1 MKLVWLIAR
10 KYFFSKKNPSAI
22 NIITAISLSG
32 YAIGALA
39 LIVLLSALNGFETA
53 IFGGYKFGDADL
65 KVVAKQGKVFQL
77 STQQLNQISLINGVK
92 SKYQCLEDKA
102 IVKFND
108 KQTVALVRGVDTGI
122 YRTLQVDSLIVSG
135 SKVLQKKLDQSHPA
149 GITLYPPLSAL
160 TKPLDEEEITQNF
173 AWLSEGMVYKLN
185 IGSENSNLELL
196 VPDRSSESVSQ
207 SVLNQEDV
215 MVSAMMKLGEDLN
228 ESTLFVPIEVARS
241 LFSRETEMSAL
252 HLKVIPQQL
261 ESVQNE
267 VQKIVGQ
274 SFEVLNR
281 REQHKTMYKMFNTEK
296 WVSFALLAF
305 ILLLI
310 SFNLFGSIRMMT
322 IDKQQDLKMLNA
334 LGMRVQNIRNVF
346 ILEGQMVSVVGTLLG
361 LSIGAV
367 LVILQQHFGWVKTQS
382 TFAMAYPVELSTP
395 DFFLIFALNI
405 FLAFITS
412 ILAIRIKI
420 YS

>member
-1 MKLVWLIAR
+1 VKLVWLIAR

-53 IFGGYKFGDADL
+53 IFGGYKSGDADL
-65 KVVAKQGKVFQL
+65 KVIAKQGKVFEL
-77 STQQLNQISLINGVK
+77 SPQKLNQISLIHGVK
-92 SKYQCLEDKA
+92 SKFQCLEDKA

-108 KQTVALVRGVDTGI
+108 KQTVAMVRGVDTGI
-122 YRTLQVDSLIVSG
+122 YRTLQVDSLVVSG
-135 SKVLQKKLDQSHPA
+135 SKILQQQVDQFHPK
-149 GITLYPPLSAL
+149 GVTTFPPKD
-160 TKPLDEEEITQNF
+160 KPLTPSENAITQNF

-215 MVSAMMKLGEDLN
+215 LVSAMIKLGEDLN
-228 ESTLFVPIEVARS
+228 ESTIFVPIDVARS
-241 LFSRETEMSAL
+241 LFSREAEMSAL
-252 HLKVIPQQL
+252 HIKADVNKV
-261 ESVQNE
+261 EFVQNE
-267 VQKIVGQ
+267 IQKIVGP
-274 SFEVLNR
+274 SVEVLNR
-281 REQHKTMYKMFNTEK
+281 KEQHKSMYKMFNTEK
-296 WVSFALLAF
+296 WVSFALLTF

-322 IDKQQDLKMLNA
+322 IDKHQDLKMLNA
-334 LGMRVQNIRNVF
+334 LGMKLQNIRNVF
-346 ILEGQMVSVVGTLLG
+346 ILEGQMVAVFGTLLG

-395 DFFLIFALNI
+395 DFLLIFALNI
-405 FLAFITS
+405 VLAFITS
-412 ILAIRIKI
+412 ILAIRVKV
-420 YS
+420 

>member
-22 NIITAISLSG
+22 NIITGISLAG

-39 LIVLLSALNGFETA
+39 LIVLLSALNGFEAA
-53 IFGGYKFGDADL
+53 IFGGYKYGDADI
-65 KVVAKQGKVFQL
+65 KVVAKQGKVFAL
-77 STQQLNQISLINGVK
+77 PPAKLKEISRIAGVK
-92 SKYQCLEDKA
+92 GTYQCLDDKA

-108 KQTVALVRGVDTGI
+108 KQTVALVKGVDTGV
-122 YRTLQVDSLIVSG
+122 YRTLLVDSLIVSG
-135 SKVLQKKLDQSHPA
+135 SNVLQKQVDPFHPK
-149 GITLYPPLSAL
+149 GITTFPPKD
-160 TKPLDEEEITQNF
+160 KPLTNSENALTQNF
-173 AWLSEGMVYKLN
+173 AWLSEGMIYKLN

-215 MVSAMMKLGEDLN
+215 LVSAMVKLGEDLN
-228 ESTLFVPIEVARS
+228 ESTIIVPIDVARS
-241 LFSRETEMSAL
+241 LFSRDHEMSAL
-252 HLKVIPQQL
+252 HLKISENQL
-261 ESVQNE
+261 ETIQN
-267 VQKIVGQ
+267 QIQQIVGQ

-281 REQHKTMYKMFNTEK
+281 KEQHKTMYKMFNTEK

-334 LGMRVQNIRNVF
+334 LGMKVHHIRNIF
-346 ILEGQMVSVVGTLLG
+346 ILEGQMVAVVGSALG
-361 LSIGAV
+361 LTIGAL
-367 LVILQQHFGWVKTQS
+367 LVVLQQHYGWVKTQS
-382 TFAMAYPVELSTP
+382 TFAMSYPVQLSIP
-395 DFFLIFALNI
+395 DFFLIIALNI
-405 FLAFITS
+405 SLAFITS